1 MAKGVF
7 LHRTDSIYEDRP
19 EEQYQFP
26 KRYLK
31 AASACKGDWIV
42 YLEPVKAG
50 RKGYYAI
57 ARVSDIIPDPVK
69 VDHHVALIE
78 PGSYLP
84 FEQPVPFVAN
94 KAYPELS
101 VLNDAGRV
109 SGRAQAAMRIIPLED
124 FDRIID
130 LGFRDEVDLLPR
142 DPEPLALSA
151 VQDTRSDFVFEV
163 ERERVLHWT
172 NRAKRDRVFRKL
184 VLQAYDSRCALTGL
198 KLINGGGRAEVEAAH
213 IRPVE
218 HGGPDIV
225 SNGLPLC
232 GTVHWM
238 FDRGLI
244 SLTDDLEILI
254 SRHVNDVE
262 GVRGLLH
269 HSMRSRLPT
278 LAEHRPH
285 PRFLGWHREN
295 CFKQ

>member
-7 LHRTDSIYEDRP
+7 LHRADSIYDDRP

-26 KRYLK
+26 KNYLK
-31 AASACKGDWIV
+31 SAKACIDDWIV

-50 RKGYYAI
+50 AKGYHAI

-69 VDHHVALIE
+69 PDHHLALIE

-84 FEQPVPFVAN
+84 FEQFVRFSVN
-94 KAYPELS
+94 KSYPELS
-101 VLNDAGRV
+101 VLNEAGKV
-109 SGRAQAAMRIIPLED
+109 SGRAQAAIRNIPLED
-124 FDRIID
+124 FNRIID
-130 LGFRDEVDLLPR
+130 LGFADEIDLLPR
-142 DPEPLALSA
+142 NPEPSLQAL
-151 VQDTRSDFVFEV
+151 QDSRADFVFEI
-163 ERERVLHWT
+163 ERERVSHWT
-172 NRAKRDRVFRKL
+172 SRAKRDRVFRKL
-184 VLQAYDSRCALTGL
+184 VLGAYDSRCALTGL

-225 SNGLPLC
+225 SNGHPLC

-244 SLTDDLEILI
+244 SLTDDLDILI
-254 SRHVNDVE
+254 SRHVNDVD
-262 GVRGLLH
+262 GVRGLLNAT
-269 HSMRSRLPT
+269 MRSRLPAP
-278 LAEHRPH
+278 AEHRPH

-295 CFKQ
+295 CFKH